1 MNMLLIILVY
11 SRYVRNYSII
21 LYGNY
26 MYVIVKLEIENR
38 YEHLFSK
45 RRLKATRDDDSVK
58 IINIPTCYI

>member
-1 MNMLLIILVY
+1 MLLIILVY

-26 MYVIVKLEIENR
+26 MYVIIKLAIENR